1 MSIDSGFWPTDV
13 QFGTVTYPSKGKLGP
28 RIQLNLQ
35 LVMLHSGSMTV
46 WVDGKLRYVSAN
58 TVCVLFPGHEER
70 FTFDETCETHHS
82 WVHIRAPSLREELVA
97 RLAQLPWPL
106 PLSLSMTQLTQDALA
121 MQSVSLST
129 SAEIRKAL
137 AMQLLWHYIG
147 EGEQHSLHSGTQECF
162 VVKAACQFIWAHLH
176 EPLTLTSLSNAL
188 AISSSYLIRL
198 FQAQLHTTPMYYVWQ
213 CRVKKGLELLEQ
225 TGLSVGAIAEQCGFQ
240 SRYHFSRKVR
250 QTVGVP
256 PLEVRRRSWQ
266 R

>member
-13 QFGTVTYPSKGKLGP
+13 QFGTVTYPPKGKLGP

-70 FTFDETCETHHS
+70 FMFDETCETHHS
-82 WVHIRAPSLREELVA
+82 WVHICAPSLREELVA

-137 AMQLLWHYIG
+137 AMQLLWHFIVKG
-147 EGEQHSLHSGTQECF
+147 EPRSLHSGTQ
-162 VVKAACQFIWAHLH
+162 
-176 EPLTLTSLSNAL
+176 
-188 AISSSYLIRL
+188 
-198 FQAQLHTTPMYYVWQ
+198 
-213 CRVKKGLELLEQ
+213 
-225 TGLSVGAIAEQCGFQ
+225 
-240 SRYHFSRKVR
+240 
-250 QTVGVP
+250 
-256 PLEVRRRSWQ
+256 
-266 R
+266 